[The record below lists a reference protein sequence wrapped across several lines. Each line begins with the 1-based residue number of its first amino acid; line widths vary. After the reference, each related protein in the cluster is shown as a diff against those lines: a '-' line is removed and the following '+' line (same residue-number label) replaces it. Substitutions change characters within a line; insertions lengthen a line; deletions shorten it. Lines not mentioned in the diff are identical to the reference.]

1 MGHQPARR
9 FRQPQAHEEDD
20 EAEHGPDQKR
30 QAPSQI
36 RWQQVGIEHHQRSRR
51 AERGADPEA
60 AVDDEIGPAAVA
72 RRHQLLNGRIDGGVF
87 AADAG
92 AGEEAKQ
99 REARQIPRQRGRRG
113 GEEIDRERDEEQP
126 LAPEPIGEPAEEQ
139 RAQHG
144 AGEIGAARKP
154 DVGVGETKLRAL
166 LQRRRDGAG
175 ERHLEA
181 VEDPR
186 DSERDDHEGVEAAP
200 AQPVEPR
207 RDVGRDHRR
216 AGL

>member
-1 MGHQPARR
+1 MLELMAVYSPPIPAPVKNRNSAKLAR
-9 FRQPQAHEEDD
+9 FHDR
-20 EAEHGPDQKR
+20 
-30 QAPSQI
+30 
-36 RWQQVGIEHHQRSRR
+36 
-51 AERGADPEA
+51 
-60 AVDDEIGPAAVA
+60 AVD
-72 RRHQLLNGRIDGGVF
+72 GG
-87 AADAG
+87 D
-92 AGEEAKQ
+92 
-99 REARQIPRQRGRRG
+99 
-113 GEEIDRERDEEQP
+113 EIDRERDEEQP

-139 RAQHG
+139 CAEHG
-144 AGEIGAARKP
+144 AGEIGAAGKP
-154 DVGVGETKLRAL
+154 DIGVGETKLRAL

>member
-1 MGHQPARR
+1 MIGGDAVEVGQHQRIGEEDRVIEERLRRHQAQAHECAPALDAKQRVSDLRQRRGAARAQPDHRRRFVRDVVAAGAELGLDAIEHRRCLLDTAMGHQPARR

-36 RWQQVGIEHHQRSRR
+36 RRQQVGIEHHQRSRR

-72 RRHQLLNGRIDGGVF
+72 RRHQLLNGRIDGGVL

-99 REARQIPRQRGRRG
+99 REARQIPRQRGRRS
-113 GEEIDRERDEEQP
+113 GE
-126 LAPEPIGEPAEEQ
+126 
-139 RAQHG
+139 
-144 AGEIGAARKP
+144 
-154 DVGVGETKLRAL
+154 
-166 LQRRRDGAG
+166 
-175 ERHLEA
+175 
-181 VEDPR
+181 
-186 DSERDDHEGVEAAP
+186 
-200 AQPVEPR
+200 
-207 RDVGRDHRR
+207 
-216 AGL
+216 